1 MILLQHKKHWQS
13 QIHRAGIW
21 ERKYSA
27 RFVAN
32 NVNKHS
38 PVKSGRLM
46 GEYEM
51 RDYKTNTYYSCKP
64 DLPMIIGAI
73 VCGYLVAELAWI
85 EIFNY
90 FGF

>member
-1 MILLQHKKHWQS
+1 MQ
-13 QIHRAGIW
+13 
-21 ERKYSA
+21 ERKFLA
-27 RFVAN
+27 QLAAN

-38 PVKSGRLM
+38 PVKSGLLM

>member
-13 QIHRAGIW
+13 QIHHAAIL

-27 RFVAN
+27 RLAAN
-32 NVNKHS
+32 NVNKHG
-38 PVKSGRLM
+38 PVSAGRLM
-46 GEYEM
+46 GEYKM
-51 RDYKTNTYYSCKP
+51 RDYKTNTYYSCKK

-73 VCGYLVAELAWI
+73 VCGYLVAELAWTQ
-85 EIFNY
+85 IFNY

>member
-1 MILLQHKKHWQS
+1 MC
-13 QIHRAGIW
+13 
-21 ERKYSA
+21 KYSA
-27 RFVAN
+27 RFAAN
-32 NVNKHS
+32 NVNINTA
-38 PVKSGRLM
+38 PVNWGLCLI
-46 GEYEM
+46 GEYKM

-64 DLPMIIGAI
+64 DLPVIIGAI